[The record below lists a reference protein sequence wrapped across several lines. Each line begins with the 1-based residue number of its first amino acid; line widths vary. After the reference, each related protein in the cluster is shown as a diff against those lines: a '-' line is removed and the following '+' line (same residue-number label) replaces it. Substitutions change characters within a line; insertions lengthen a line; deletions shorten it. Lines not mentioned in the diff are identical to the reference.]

1 MGQIWLKTFGLMDD
15 SPANAKAIAA
25 AEAAGLNR
33 HHSAF
38 STTLW
43 SVVLDARDRDMEK
56 AAAALHQLCC
66 IYWYPIYAYIRRRGS
81 NFHEA
86 EDLTQGFFEHLLEG
100 DLLKNVKHD
109 KRKFRSF
116 LLTALNN
123 FLSNEWD
130 KRRSLKRGGQHSII
144 SLDEVT
150 AEGLFSSEPAGDLTP
165 EKLFDREWAS
175 MMIDKVFAQLKEE
188 YKSPQN
194 ARLLARFE
202 PFLTQEVTPGVYGQL
217 SAELGMNQ
225 GAAKVA
231 LHRLRRRF
239 GELLR
244 REVETT
250 LSDSADIDEEVRYLL
265 SAIAE

>member
-1 MGQIWLKTFGLMDD
+1 MDCSVANSKTTRATEPG
-15 SPANAKAIAA
+15 
-25 AEAAGLNR
+25 GLNR
-33 HHSAF
+33 VNNGFA
-38 STTLW
+38 TTLW
-43 SVVLDARDRDMEK
+43 SVVLDARDRDLEK
-56 AAAALHQLCC
+56 AAAALHQLCG
-66 IYWYPIYAYIRRRGS
+66 IYWYPIYAYIRRRGT
-81 NFHEA
+81 NIHEA
-86 EDLTQGFFEHLLEG
+86 EDLTQGFFEHLLVG
-100 DLLKNVKHD
+100 GLLRNVIQD

-116 LLTALNN
+116 LLTALNH

-130 KRRSLKRGGQHSII
+130 KRRSIKRGGQNLII

-150 AEGLFSSEPAGDLTP
+150 AEGRLRNEPICDLAP
-165 EKLFDREWAS
+165 EKLFDRDWAS
-175 MMIDKVFAQLKEE
+175 MMIEKVFVELREE

-202 PFLTQEVTPGVYGQL
+202 PFLTQEVTPGAYTQM

-244 REVETT
+244 REVKET
-250 LSDSADIDEEVRYLL
+250 LNAAADLDDEVRYLL
-265 SAIAE
+265 SALSE

>member
-1 MGQIWLKTFGLMDD
+1 MDD
-15 SPANAKAIAA
+15 SPANSKAIAA
-25 AEAAGLNR
+25 AEAGGPNR
-33 HHSAF
+33 ENSAF
-38 STTLW
+38 ATTLW
-43 SVVLDARDRDMEK
+43 SVVLDARDRDLEK
-56 AAAALHQLCC
+56 AAAALHQLCSL
-66 IYWYPIYAYIRRRGS
+66 YWYPIYAFIRRRGS

-100 DLLKNVKHD
+100 NLLKNVKQD

-116 LLTALNN
+116 LLTALIN

-130 KRRSLKRGGQHSII
+130 KRRSLKRGGQSLII

-150 AEGLFSSEPAGDLTP
+150 AEGLFCSEPAGDLTP

-175 MMIDKVFAQLKEE
+175 MLIEKVFAQLREE
-188 YKSPQN
+188 YKSPHN
-194 ARLLARFE
+194 ARLMARFE
-202 PFLTQEVTPGVYGQL
+202 PFLTQEVTPGVYPQL

-250 LSDSADIDEEVRYLL
+250 LSDIGDIDEEVRYLL
-265 SAIAE
+265 SAISE